1 MAVQSSGPILP
12 LLSRAQT
19 RNATTI
25 GHITTNMAEGMYTKR
40 DTLSFGLGSG
50 ASVTAM
56 LDCGRPTATSVCS
69 E

>member
-12 LLSRAQT
+12 RLSRAQT

-25 GHITTNMAEGMYTKR
+25 GHITTNIAEGMYTKR
-40 DTLSFGLGSG
+40 DTLSFGLGTG
-50 ASVTAM
+50 ASATAM
-56 LDCGRPTATSVCS
+56 LDFGRLTSTLVCS